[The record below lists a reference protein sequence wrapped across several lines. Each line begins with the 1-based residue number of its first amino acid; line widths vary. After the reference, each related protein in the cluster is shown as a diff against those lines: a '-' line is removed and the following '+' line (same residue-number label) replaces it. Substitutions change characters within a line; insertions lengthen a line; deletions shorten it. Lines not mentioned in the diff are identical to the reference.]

1 MHVQIPH
8 KFSTPEAVS
17 RVKNAIIEAKPQM
30 EGKGSIDEERWEG
43 NTLHFALSGQGQK
56 VSGTLEVREKEF
68 ILDAKLPF
76 MLRLFEGKIEQAI
89 KEQAAQML
97 NT

>member
-8 KFSTPEAVS
+8 KFSTTEAVS
-17 RVKNAIIEAKPQM
+17 RVKNAIADAKSKM
-30 EGKGSIDEERWEG
+30 GDKGKIDEERWEG
-43 NTLHFALSGQGQK
+43 NTLHFAVSGQGQH
-56 VSGTLEVREKEF
+56 VSGTLEVKDKEF
-68 ILDAKLPF
+68 ILDAKLPL

-97 NT
+97 K